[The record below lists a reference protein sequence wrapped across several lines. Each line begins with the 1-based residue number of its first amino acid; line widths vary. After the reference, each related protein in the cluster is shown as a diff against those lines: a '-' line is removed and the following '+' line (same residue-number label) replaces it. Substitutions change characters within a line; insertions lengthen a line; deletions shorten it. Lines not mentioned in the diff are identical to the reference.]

1 MEKIKLDELQLK
13 IMKVLWEEG
22 EASAYQIQE
31 VLKAERDFAVTTI
44 STVLQ
49 RLHKKDIVDFHK
61 EGRQYIYKAII
72 SEKETQASMTNSL
85 VDQLFDG
92 KSSVLVNH
100 LLEEDAFEA
109 EELERLKKLIEE
121 AQKRKDS

>member
-1 MEKIKLDELQLK
+1 MEKIKLTDLELK
-13 IMKVLWEEG
+13 VVKVLWDLE
-22 EASAYQIQE
+22 EASVYQIQE
-31 VLKAERDFAVTTI
+31 SLKAEREFAITTI
-44 STVLQ
+44 STILK
-49 RLHKKDIVDFHK
+49 RLKDKEVVDFRK
-61 EGRQYIYKAII
+61 EGRQYIYRALI
-72 SEKETQASMTNSL
+72 SEKETQASMTNTL

-121 AQKRKDS
+121 AQKRQK

>member
-1 MEKIKLDELQLK
+1 MEKIKLTDLELKL
-13 IMKVLWEEG
+13 MKVLWDKG

-31 VLKAERDFAVTTI
+31 VLKQERDFAVTTI
-44 STVLQ
+44 ATVLK
-49 RLHKKDIVDFHK
+49 RLHKKEVVDFHK
-61 EGRQYIYKAII
+61 ESRLYIYKPLV

-121 AQKRKDS
+121 AQKRQG

>member
-13 IMKVLWEEG
+13 IMKVLWDKG
-22 EASAYQIQE
+22 EASAYLIQE
-31 VLKAERDFAVTTI
+31 ELKAEREFAVTTI

-49 RLHKKDIVDFHK
+49 RLHKKAIVDFHK

-72 SEKETQASMTNSL
+72 SEKETQASMTSSL